1 MKRAILLALIRKGSA
16 IHAVAVGVLGL
27 VGVLVAVLILVGI
40 LIAVLVGVAVLS
52 IVLILVLVL
61 VVHFCSSEYLV
72 EAAVPLRLAYPVF
85 QHLSL
90 SLKIRLTRSPEKMAA
105 VMPPAVAFR
114 PPVKIPGKP
123 V

>member
-1 MKRAILLALIRKGSA
+1 MQLKKKSA
-16 IHAVAVGVLGL
+16 VHAVLLGILGL

-52 IVLILVLVL
+52 IVLVLVL
-61 VVHFCSSEYLV
+61 VVHFCSSECLV

-90 SLKIRLTRSPEKMAA
+90 SLKIRLTRSPAKMAA